1 VSRGARRSV
10 IALGVTLTA
19 VGSLLALAA
28 RGAGPLPGDLAL
40 TRWLQDWL
48 PPDDLAGS
56 LLPYTS
62 RIVWFLAVAFLAVS
76 LLRRQWLSAL
86 FVFVAG
92 VTGLLVGDALKPLVA
107 RARPSAELVRV
118 YDLSEGYSFPS
129 TTALLSVV
137 LLGMIC
143 YLAGR
148 ERPWRP
154 FVVVVLCIWLLLV
167 LASGIS
173 RIYVGEHWAT
183 DVLGGWLFGGA
194 WLLILIAI
202 HRWWTSRQA
211 RPSVPQKAR

>member
-1 VSRGARRSV
+1 
-10 IALGVTLTA
+10 
-19 VGSLLALAA
+19 
-28 RGAGPLPGDLAL
+28 
-40 TRWLQDWL
+40 
-48 PPDDLAGS
+48 
-56 LLPYTS
+56 
-62 RIVWFLAVAFLAVS
+62 VAFLAVT
-76 LLRRQWLSAL
+76 LLRRQWLAAL

-92 VTGLLVGDALKPLVA
+92 VTGLLVGDALKLLVA
-107 RARPSAELVRV
+107 RARPSAELVWV

-154 FVVVVLCIWLLLV
+154 FVVVVLCVWPLLV

-211 RPSVPQKAR
+211 RPGVPQKAR